1 MSEIAQPHILSLKP
15 YVAGRA
21 IGNNINVSLWAKL
34 ASNENCFGPSP
45 LAVEAA
51 RKSLLKSHL
60 YPNAHRAEVVKK
72 ICEHNKDFNL
82 KPEQVALGNGSS
94 ELIINLVRGLVG
106 PDESV
111 LYGWPSFTMYQVAA
125 QTHNRKEVR
134 VPLKEDFSYDLPEI
148 LRAAHDPELKL
159 IFLGNP
165 NNPTGQYLDKHLLK
179 DFARKLP
186 PDVVLIIDEAY
197 FDYVVED
204 NYETSLGL
212 ALSRPRTLVLRT
224 FSKAYGLAGM
234 RLGYAMG
241 DSKIIDILCR
251 IRDPFNVNCMVQHAA
266 IEALSDRE
274 HVEKSVRHNL
284 EFRPK
289 LAGGLEELGFL
300 VTGKSGNFVMA
311 TKSAYMPDIPIL
323 CEKLFAR
330 GVIIR
335 PLDAYQLPESVR
347 ISVGTKEEI
356 ALLFESLKAI
366 LW

>member
-1 MSEIAQPHILSLKP
+1 MSEIAQSHILSLKP

-21 IGNNINVSLWAKL
+21 IGYNNNVSLWAKL

-51 RKSLLKSHL
+51 KKSLLKSHL
-60 YPNAHRAEVVKK
+60 YPNAHRAEVVRK
-72 ICEHNKDFNL
+72 ICEHQKDFNL

-106 PDESV
+106 PKESV
-111 LYGWPSFTMYQVAA
+111 LYGWPSFSMYQVAA
-125 QTHNRKEVR
+125 KTHNRKEIR
-134 VPLKEDFSYDLPEI
+134 VPLKEDFSYDLPQMLKEA
-148 LRAAHDPELKL
+148 LAPQVKL

-165 NNPTGQYLDKHLLK
+165 NNPTGQYIDTHHLK
-179 DFARKLP
+179 DFAKNLP
-186 PDVVLIIDEAY
+186 PDVVLVIDEAY

-204 NYETSLGL
+204 NYETSLEL
-212 ALSRPRTLVLRT
+212 ALTRPRTLVLRT

-241 DSKIIDILCR
+241 DCKIIDILCR
-251 IRDPFNVNCMVQHAA
+251 IRDPFNINCMVQYAA
-266 IEALSDRE
+266 IEALADRE
-274 HVEKSVRHNL
+274 HTKKSIRHNQ

-289 LAGGLEELGFL
+289 LARGLEELGFL

-311 TKSAYMPDIPIL
+311 TKSAYMPDIPVL

-335 PLDAYQLPESVR
+335 PLDTYQLPESVR